1 MVNILKVVK
10 LTKIQILE
18 KMGKYF
24 GDQIAGK
31 PGQYGKQQLCQ
42 LKAE

>member
-1 MVNILKVVK
+1 MVSILKVVK
-10 LTKIQILE
+10 LTKMQILE
-18 KMGKYF
+18 KVGKHF

-31 PGQYGKQQLCQ
+31 LGRYGKQQICQ